1 MPSPASFLERSKEIG
16 PKSSLGISLLQTQ
29 DRLRAQNATERL
41 PTKHVQVSHT
51 LSAIFPST
59 TNNSEPLVQVNKSI
73 LNCMGGGRG
82 QDSHLDR
89 TEQQRLSQG
98 SDVIGVLSYRLPLD
112 SLSN

>member
-29 DRLRAQNATERL
+29 DRLRAQSATERL
-41 PTKHVQVSHT
+41 PSKHVQVSHT
-51 LSAIFPST
+51 LGAIFPST

-73 LNCMGGGRG
+73 LNCMGGRG

-98 SDVIGVLSYRLPLD
+98 SDVIGVLSYQLPLD